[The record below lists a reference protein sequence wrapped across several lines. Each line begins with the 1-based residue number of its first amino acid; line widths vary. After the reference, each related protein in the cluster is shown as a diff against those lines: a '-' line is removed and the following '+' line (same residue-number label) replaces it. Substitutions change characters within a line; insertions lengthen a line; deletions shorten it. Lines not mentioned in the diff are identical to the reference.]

1 MVNSNGQEETHVNT
15 NGHNC
20 LTVDICIDED
30 LIVEDSCFPVKRKTE
45 PEPDSHH
52 VITEPLDLNKESAKA
67 DKFNKE
73 IKVISFVDTLIEGVS
88 NANLVENKESVK
100 IDKRPVTEE
109 QPQLGVKTGD
119 MGKVKV
125 RGTEEKIIMVEL
137 EPYYQPGDLCM

>member
-1 MVNSNGQEETHVNT
+1 M
-15 NGHNC
+15 
-20 LTVDICIDED
+20 
-30 LIVEDSCFPVKRKTE
+30 
-45 PEPDSHH
+45 
-52 VITEPLDLNKESAKA
+52 
-67 DKFNKE
+67 
-73 IKVISFVDTLIEGVS
+73 S

-137 EPYYQPGDLCM
+137 EPYYQPGDLCDKPDPGINMIGEITQFRDDVLEIFEESEIREVLGKNTNEPICKVG